1 MGQSLDR
8 SALSALYT
16 HPAPERGWVRTNF
29 VATLDGAAAGPDG
42 LTGSINTA
50 ADRGVFAL
58 LRAHADVVLVGAGTV
73 RAEGY
78 RAITLAPWQRELRQ
92 QLGFDSLPT
101 LAVLSH
107 SLDLDPELAR
117 AVDGEPAGSVLVITD
132 NSDGQRESL
141 RSKDIEVIEVA
152 GTGVARTAVAILAE
166 RGLVRIL
173 CEGGATL
180 NRQLLAAG
188 LVDDVCLTLAPT
200 VIGGDMG
207 RIVTGALLD
216 GGGGA
221 GAGGAGGAGVN
232 CRLEHCLLGEDDT
245 MITRWSIPKDPSV
258 G

>member
-1 MGQSLDR
+1 MGPFLDR

-50 ADRGVFAL
+50 ADRDVFAL

-78 RAITLAPWQRELRQ
+78 RAITLAPWQRDLRQ

-107 SLDLDPELAR
+107 SLDLDPELAT
-117 AVDGEPAGSVLVITD
+117 AVDSELAGPVLVITD
-132 NSDGQRESL
+132 NPDLHRGSL
-141 RSKDIEVIEVA
+141 RSNDVEVIAVT
-152 GTGVARTAVAILAE
+152 GTDVARAAVAILAG

-173 CEGGATL
+173 CEGGAVL

-200 VIGGDMG
+200 MIGGDMG
-207 RIVTGALLD
+207 RTVSGALID

-221 GAGGAGGAGVN
+221 GAGREGGGVH

-245 MITRWSIPKDPSV
+245 MITRWSIPKDAPL